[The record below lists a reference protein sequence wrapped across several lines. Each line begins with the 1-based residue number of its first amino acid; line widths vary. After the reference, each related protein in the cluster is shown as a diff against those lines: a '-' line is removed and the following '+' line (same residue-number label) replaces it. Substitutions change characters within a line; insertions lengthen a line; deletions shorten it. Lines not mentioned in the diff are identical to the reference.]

1 MQILSAQNQ
10 NKVASSDPAAAPVA
24 GLANQKVDLGPAR
37 GGQIFVQVGAFSQYE
52 NAHKLAA
59 RLSLIGPVGVS
70 STFVNK
76 QEFFRVRLGPYTQVP
91 GAAQALQQAINK
103 IGRASCRERVGQYV

>member
-10 NKVASSDPAAAPVA
+10 NKVASADPAAAPA
-24 GLANQKVDLGPAR
+24 ADLANQTVDLGPAR

-52 NAHKLAA
+52 NAHQLAA

-76 QEFFRVRLGPYTQVP
+76 QEFFR
-91 GAAQALQQAINK
+91 K
-103 IGRASCRERVGQYV
+103 IGRAACRERGCKYVKISVVDGSL